1 MWSNSIDLK
10 RREKY
15 YTFLKGIKNQ
25 VEFQKNFDP
34 IVIIISLACV
44 EQFSVEMLASRT
56 GECF

>member
-34 IVIIISLACV
+34 IVIIISNVDNIISLCWNSLV
-44 EQFSVEMLASRT
+44 
-56 GECF
+56 